1 MTERTAIVLA
11 AGEGTRMASRRPKVL
26 HKIAGRTM
34 LAHVLNTV
42 RAAGIDRIAL
52 VIGPDREDVAAEA
65 RALDPQLEIF
75 VQRERRGTAHAVL
88 AARKAVER
96 GDDLLVVFADTPLL
110 RAETL
115 RGLLGALEGA
125 SIAVLG
131 FRPADPSG
139 YGRLIVNDSQLVAIR
154 EERDANAEEKTISLC
169 NAGAMALAGRHAIDL
184 LARISDNNAKRE
196 FYLTDAVANARSA
209 NLKSAVREATE
220 EEVMGVNDKIQL
232 ATAEAAMQ
240 KRLREAAMQ
249 AGAVLVAPE
258 TVHLAADTQLGRD
271 VVVEP
276 YVVFGSG
283 VVVEE
288 GAIIHSFSHLEG
300 VQVGPR
306 ASVGPFARLRPGTK
320 LGADVKIGNFVETKA
335 SAFGAKA
342 KANHLAYVGDTTV
355 GAGANI
361 GAGTITCN
369 YDGFAKHRTEI
380 GEGAFIGSNSALVA
394 PVRIGNGAYVASGS
408 VVTMNVPE
416 NALGVARAR
425 QVNKEGWAENLRA
438 HKGKP
443 ATG

>member
-1 MTERTAIVLA
+1 
-11 AGEGTRMASRRPKVL
+11 
-26 HKIAGRTM
+26 M